1 MIARLVRSDPAFLS
15 DGNILQGIL
24 IAGEVEALFRDT
36 TQLYGRTDVILDS
49 RLVTGSYEGALMGA
63 RSSEMLPV
71 NGIVSEMTKRR
82 DPSLTRIRS
91 GAKHS
96 RNKRWTGNNL
106 YG

>member
-1 MIARLVRSDPAFLS
+1 MIVRLVMSDPVFLS

-24 IAGEVEALFRDT
+24 VAGEVEALFRDT
-36 TQLYGRTDVILDS
+36 TQLYGCTDVILDS
-49 RLVTGSYEGALMGA
+49 CLVAGSYEGAPTGA

-91 GAKHS
+91 GAKCSH
-96 RNKRWTGNNL
+96 NKCWTGNSL